1 MFNEKYRELL
11 EGSEYD
17 FLREHSRLG
26 KNLMMLVVSGSK
38 AHGTDIPTSDTDIRG
53 VMSNSVNEIVK
64 VERDFGT
71 FIEKDTDTCIH
82 TFDKTCDLMLSCNPS
97 VMEMFGCR
105 DEEIIYY
112 DKHGKMLMDNY
123 DKFLSIRAVSSF
135 GGFANAQFNR
145 MKHSL
150 IANGQNPDTE
160 LEMLKHSLDNAMTA
174 FNATHQGTAI
184 DVQIRM
190 VSDQELKR
198 IHPEIKTASEY
209 DKHHILV
216 NGHFNEVD
224 VTDFKTVI
232 SELHKIQSEYGKLNK
247 ENTKKTDV
255 KLAKHMMDLVYIYLV
270 GADLNSG
277 KGMITYR
284 EKEHDMLMD
293 IRNMKYLTSDGLKV
307 KSDFYDLLNYVEKE
321 YMYTTKN
328 CVLPEEPD
336 YEAISDMKRQV
347 YLDIL
352 AR

>member
-1 MFNEKYRELL
+1 MNSNKMTVSVAKIVELL
-11 EGSEYD
+11 DLKSFNDIDLKSRKITCSDVNRPALQLTGYFNHFEQSRVQIIGNVEYAYTQG
-17 FLREHSRLG
+17 LTQAQRKE
-26 KNLMMLVVSGSK
+26 
-38 AHGTDIPTSDTDIRG
+38 
-53 VMSNSVNEIVK
+53 
-64 VERDFGT
+64 
-71 FIEKDTDTCIH
+71 
-82 TFDKTCDLMLSCNPS
+82 
-97 VMEMFGCR
+97 
-105 DEEIIYY
+105 
-112 DKHGKMLMDNY
+112 NY

-247 ENTKKTDV
+247 ENTKKTDI

-307 KSDFYDLLNYVEKE
+307 KSDFYDLLNDVEKE
-321 YMYTTKN
+321 YMYTAKN